1 MVAWQVLNF
10 KNYYVHDKFLTLF
23 STPALAGKKKKSQR
37 VIFFPLF
44 DDIGPLSL
52 LLRILLLV

>member
-23 STPALAGKKKKSQR
+23 STPALAGKKKS
-37 VIFFPLF
+37 
-44 DDIGPLSL
+44 
-52 LLRILLLV
+52 